1 MGLGI
6 LALVILPFSDIFN
19 AMPRRNLIWI
29 LILLAMVAVLLLTWR
44 HPCPRPASEVSD
56 FDQLSQVCELIQQQ
70 YYKPVD
76 RAKMRRDAAAGMVDG
91 LGEFSSY
98 FPPGQARA
106 LTNRIMGQG
115 CGVGLLVDWHQARQ
129 ESDQPGRV
137 GLAIIGAQPRSPAAR
152 ADIDWANVRLLAIG
166 DVQARSCNSARLRRL
181 LHAPAGT
188 KLKLTLLMPARDK
201 KPARKKIVKLICE
214 KYPIQT
220 VQSLARTGL
229 GRRAWRIPRSSL
241 YYIRLAEF
249 ATTTPGELL
258 AVLRR
263 LKSPSGFVLDLRANP
278 GGPLPAGVAAAEIF
292 LSQGDIVT
300 IVGKDGKEKVRRA
313 HRDSPY
319 ETLPIVVLIDGQTSS
334 AAELLAGA
342 LRANG
347 RAVLVGSRT
356 RGKGCVQ
363 TMLQL
368 PGYLGQANLTT
379 AEFFVERARPIQRRN
394 NAKVWGVEPTLS
406 VPVTRLQARSIEK
419 WRTKLARAPG
429 KTPGEKPQSQ
439 AQLRIAQ
446 DPQLAHAIKLLQRSE
461 DYKKLLR
468 KTHET
473 KTKNNPRHRE

>member
-1 MGLGI
+1 
-6 LALVILPFSDIFN
+6 
-19 AMPRRNLIWI
+19 
-29 LILLAMVAVLLLTWR
+29 MVAAGLLTWR
-44 HPCPRPASEVSD
+44 QPGPRPAGEASD
-56 FDQLSQVCELIQQQ
+56 FDQLSRACELIQQQ
-70 YYKPVD
+70 YYKPID
-76 RAKMRRDAAAGMVDG
+76 RAKMRRDAARGMVDG
-91 LGEFSSY
+91 LDEFSSY

-115 CGVGLLVDWHQARQ
+115 CGTGLLVDWRGSQGDSLR
-129 ESDQPGRV
+129 
-137 GLAIIGAQPRSPAAR
+137 GLAIIGSLPRSPAAR

-166 DVQARSCNSARLRRL
+166 DVQARSCNAPKLRRL

-188 KLKLTLLMPARDK
+188 KLTLTLLLPAREK
-201 KPARKKIVKLICE
+201 NRARKKIVKLTCE

-220 VQSLARTGL
+220 VQSLARTSL

-258 AVLRR
+258 SVLRS

-300 IVGKDGKEKVRRA
+300 IVGKDGKEKVHRA

-319 ETLPIVVLIDGQTSS
+319 ETLPIVVLIDSQTSS

-342 LRANG
+342 LRANS
-347 RAVLVGSRT
+347 RAVLLGSRT

-379 AEFFVERARPIQRRN
+379 AEFFVDRAKPIQRRN
-394 NAKVWGVEPTLS
+394 NAKVWGVEPSLS
-406 VPVTRLQARSIEK
+406 VPVTKLQARAIEK
-419 WRTKLARAPG
+419 WRTKLARARA
-429 KTPGEKPQSQ
+429 KTPDEKPQSQ

-446 DPQLAHAIKLLQRSE
+446 DPQLARAIKLLRRSE

-473 KTKNNPRHRE
+473 TKGTTDRHR